1 VEWVE
6 TTGKD
11 ITEAKELALDQLGV
25 DEQDAEFEVLEEPRT
40 GLFGRTRGAA
50 RIRARVVPKA
60 PRPKQER
67 RRRSRGEGSADKGD
81 DKGGAKRNGSDR
93 QRSGDR
99 NRGSGRGGSS
109 SGQAGER
116 TKDGEQAGGARNGTR
131 AQGGRKQGQKQGTG
145 DGSGESTTKEREM
158 MDEAEQCSTVDEF
171 LTGLSAAFGL
181 ETTVSSSVDDEGVI
195 RTEVDGSEVG
205 LLIGPRLG
213 TLDAL
218 QEICRNVLQRKA
230 DGREHGKVV
239 VDVAGVRE
247 MRRTALATFVTE
259 AAESVRADGN
269 EIVFE
274 VMSSG
279 DRKVVH
285 DTIAELDGVES
296 TSVGE
301 DPRRRVVVRPA

>member
-1 VEWVE
+1 MEWVE

-11 ITEAKELALDQLGV
+11 IAEAKELALDQLGV

-40 GLFGRTRGAA
+40 GLFGRTRGSA
-50 RIRARVVPKA
+50 RVRARVVPKA

-67 RRRSRGEGSADKGD
+67 RRRGKGEGDKPARGGDRSA
-81 DKGGAKRNGSDR
+81 KGGEK
-93 QRSGDR
+93 RSGDR
-99 NRGSGRGGSS
+99 SRGAGGQDGRRAGGSGDGAPAADSGGSRNNRN
-109 SGQAGER
+109 Q
-116 TKDGEQAGGARNGTR
+116 GARKQ
-131 AQGGRKQGQKQGTG
+131 AQKASGEGRT
-145 DGSGESTTKEREM
+145 ESTTKEREM

-171 LTGLSAAFGL
+171 LAGLSTAFGL
-181 ETTVSSSVDDEGVI
+181 ETTVSSSVDEDGII
-195 RTEVDGSEVG
+195 RTEIDGSEVG

-239 VDVAGVRE
+239 VDVSGVRE
-247 MRRTALATFVTE
+247 LRRKALATFVTE
-259 AAESVRADGN
+259 AAETVRADGK
-269 EIVFE
+269 EVVFE

-285 DTIAELDGVES
+285 DTVAELDGVES
-296 TSVGE
+296 SSVGE
-301 DPRRRVVVRPA
+301 DPRRRVVVRPS